1 MDKEFLIA
9 NEDAILRAQHSAY
22 AEFCADEPKEEYN
35 PEDYYDPDGGFWNNE
50 TNEWEAYDDMG
61 R

>member
-1 MDKEFLIA
+1 MDKQFLIQ

-22 AEFCADEPKEEYN
+22 AEYTREE
-35 PEDYYDPDGGFWNNE
+35 YDPDGGFWDFENDKWE
-50 TNEWEAYDDMG
+50 TYDDMG

>member
-1 MDKEFLIA
+1 MNEQFLIQ

-22 AEFCADEPKEEYN
+22 AEFCAEDT
-35 PEDYYDPDGGFWNNE
+35 PEYDPDGGYWDFENDK
-50 TNEWEAYDDMG
+50 WEAYDDMG